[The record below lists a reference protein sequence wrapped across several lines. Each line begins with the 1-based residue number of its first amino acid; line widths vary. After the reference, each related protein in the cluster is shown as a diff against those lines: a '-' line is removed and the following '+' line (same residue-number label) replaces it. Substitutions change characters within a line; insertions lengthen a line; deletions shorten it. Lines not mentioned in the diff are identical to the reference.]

1 MFNYLLFQTVIF
13 ILVDHYIKINRTETV
28 KITLEGLRMSENL
41 PMGLFVAEKLF
52 GIILII
58 IGAIVANSSFNP
70 PTGDISN
77 FSGIFTLIGVIVLVI
92 GIFLIVTKTE

>member
-1 MFNYLLFQTVIF
+1 MFNNLLFQTVIF
-13 ILVDHYIKINRTETV
+13 ILIDHYIKISHETV
-28 KITLEGLRMSENL
+28 KITLEDSRMSENL

-58 IGAIVANSSFNP
+58 IGAIVANSSLNP
-70 PTGDISN
+70 PAGDISN
-77 FSGIFTLIGVIVLVI
+77 FSGLFTLIGVIVLVL

>member
-1 MFNYLLFQTVIF
+1 MFNNLLFQTVIF
-13 ILVDHYIKINRTETV
+13 ILRDHYIKISPETV
-28 KITLEGLRMSENL
+28 KITLEGSRMSENL

-58 IGAIVANSSFNP
+58 IGAIVANSSLNP
-70 PTGDISN
+70 PAGDISN
-77 FSGIFTLIGVIVLVI
+77 FSGIFTLIGVIVLVL